1 MVLGASTLEDQNL
14 FFLAKAIRLNMNAD
28 KRLPQNVNRL
38 LIRSTNWIGDA
49 VMTTPAV
56 RSIRHNFPGAKISML
71 AKPWV
76 AQVFAHSSHVDEIIL
91 YDANGRHNGLKGTV
105 RLAKDLRAY
114 RFDAAIL
121 LQNAIEA
128 ALIAFMAGIPTRI
141 GFDTDARRMLLTHP
155 VHCTKAI
162 KSIHQTGY
170 YLKMLEGA
178 GLVAGEQTLELSV
191 GTENRQLAGRIL
203 SAVGITPDIRVVGL
217 NPSATFGPA
226 KQWFPERYAAL
237 GDRLN
242 KDLGSTIL
250 IFGGPSDRELGQTI
264 SRIMA
269 VPALDLSGRTTLGE
283 AMALI
288 DRCDAFVTN
297 DSGLMHVAAGL
308 NTPLVAIFG
317 STNSTTTSP
326 YSDTSRIVRVPIE
339 CSPCMKPVC
348 PLGHMNCMKQ
358 VTVDMV
364 FDAVK
369 GLL

>member
-1 MVLGASTLEDQNL
+1 MR
-14 FFLAKAIRLNMNAD
+14 K
-28 KRLPQNVNRL
+28 LPHLDRI

-56 RSIRHNFPGAKISML
+56 RAIRKNFPGARISLL

-76 AQVFAHSSHVDEIIL
+76 APVFDHSPHVDEIII
-91 YDANGRHNGLKGTV
+91 YDVNGRHQGIGGPI
-105 RLAKDLRAY
+105 RLARDLNAY

-128 ALIAFMAGIPTRI
+128 ALIAFLARIPHRI
-141 GFDTDARRMLLTHP
+141 GFDTDARRLLLTHP
-155 VHCTKAI
+155 VRCTKTI

-178 GLVAGEQTLELSV
+178 GLTPGEQTLELSL
-191 GTENRQLAGRIL
+191 GPEDRQRAGRTL
-203 SAVGITPDIRVVGL
+203 AAHGITPEQRVVGL

-242 KDLGSTIL
+242 KTLDAAIV
-250 IFGGPSDRELGQTI
+250 IFGGPSDRDLGQSILGMMT
-264 SRIMA
+264 A
-269 VPALDLSGRTTLGE
+269 PAIDLSGRTSLGE

-288 DRCDAFVTN
+288 DRCEAFVTN
-297 DSGLMHVAAGL
+297 DSGLMHVAAAL
-308 NTPLVAIFG
+308 KTPLVAIFG

-326 YSDTSRIVRVPIE
+326 YSPTSRLVRVPIE
-339 CSPCMKPVC
+339 CSPCMQPVC
-348 PLGHMNCMKQ
+348 PLGHMNCMRE

-364 FDAVK
+364 GDAVEA
-369 GLL
+369 LL

>member
-1 MVLGASTLEDQNL
+1 
-14 FFLAKAIRLNMNAD
+14 MNANTH
-28 KRLPQNVNRL
+28 LIQNVNRL
-38 LIRSTNWIGDA
+38 LVRSTNWIGDA

-56 RSIRHNFPGAKISML
+56 RAIRRNFPDARISML

-76 AQVFAHSSHVDEIIL
+76 APVFAHSPHVDEIIV
-91 YDANGRHNGLKGTV
+91 YDAHGRHHGLCGPV

-114 RFDAAIL
+114 RFDAAIF

-128 ALIAFMAGIPTRI
+128 ALIAFLAGIPARI
-141 GFDTDARRMLLTHP
+141 GYDTDARRLLLTHP
-155 VHCTKAI
+155 VRCTKAI

-191 GTENRQLAGRIL
+191 GAENRQRAERIL
-203 SAVGITPDIRVVGL
+203 WAHSVTPDLRVVGL

-226 KQWFPERYAAL
+226 KLWFPERYAAL
-237 GDRLN
+237 GDRLH
-242 KDLGSTIL
+242 KDHDATIL

-264 SRIMA
+264 SRMMA
-269 VPALDLSGRTTLGE
+269 APAIDLSGRTSLGE

-297 DSGLMHVAAGL
+297 DSGLMHVAAAL
-308 NTPLVAIFG
+308 KTPLVAIFG
-317 STNSTTTSP
+317 STNFTTTSP
-326 YSDTSRIVRVPIE
+326 YSPTSRMVRVPIE

-364 FDAVK
+364 FDTLT

>member
-1 MVLGASTLEDQNL
+1 MNL
-14 FFLAKAIRLNMNAD
+14 KERKKI
-28 KRLPQNVNRL
+28 KRL

-56 RSIRHNFPGAKISML
+56 CAIRSNFPSAHVSML

-76 AQVFAHSSHVDEIIL
+76 APVFAHCPYVDEIIV
-91 YDANGRHNGLKGTV
+91 YDANGRHHGVVGTV

-128 ALIAFMAGIPTRI
+128 ALIAFMAGIPNRI

-170 YLKMLEGA
+170 YLKMLEGS
-178 GLVAGEQTLELSV
+178 GLVAGKQTLELSV
-191 GTENRQLAGRIL
+191 GTENRHRAGRIL
-203 SAVGITPDIRVVGL
+203 SAHGITPVVRVVGL

-242 KDLGSTIL
+242 KDLDATVL
-250 IFGGPSDRELGQTI
+250 IFGGPSDRELGRTI
-264 SRIMA
+264 SRMMA
-269 VPALDLSGRTTLGE
+269 APSIDLSGRTTLDE

-288 DRCDAFVTN
+288 DRCDVFVTN
-297 DSGLMHVAAGL
+297 DSGLMHVAAAL

-348 PLGHMNCMKQ
+348 PLGHMNCMKR

-364 FDAVK
+364 VDAVK